1 MALNL
6 EKTGYDYLDAEKEGD
21 GDESEE
27 ILSKIRELTPELLA
41 YYRSFKDIPGKPDDS
56 GDAGSDKELPEIDT
70 DDLNEMLAAM
80 KELAEAFDV
89 DNVDSVMATI
99 STYRIPD
106 DKKPLIDDLKK
117 AVRNVDFDLI
127 ISLLSGV

>member
-1 MALNL
+1 
-6 EKTGYDYLDAEKEGD
+6 
-21 GDESEE
+21 
-27 ILSKIRELTPELLA
+27 
-41 YYRSFKDIPGKPDDS
+41 
-56 GDAGSDKELPEIDT
+56 
-70 DDLNEMLAAM
+70 MLAAM